1 MTFVFSVCLF
11 NIHHLLLGGY
21 WVDFWMNEWIERVF
35 SLWTVIIIIII
46 RPMMIMTNLVF
57 FVVFLGSYDHQIF
70 VLLLD
75 VNILFKSI
83 NMIDWLI
90 DFGSSVGNLFRHA
103 PNTHLY
109 LKCDLNNNANQA
121 IDLLIIIFTYVF
133 FVCCLY
139 FINPNVFFLFCFKKE
154 RLKKNLIIET
164 IIHIN
169 NKNYLRKL
177 Q

>member
-1 MTFVFSVCLF
+1 MFNDLCFFFIFLFVCLISTICYF
-11 NIHHLLLGGY
+11 GGY
-21 WVDFWMNEWIERVF
+21 WIDFWMNEWREYF
-35 SLWTVIIIIII
+35 PYGLSSSSLFALC
-46 RPMMIMTNLVF
+46 RMMTFI
-57 FVVFLGSYDHQIF
+57 VFLGSYDHQIF
-70 VLLLD
+70 VLILD

-133 FVCCLY
+133 LCVVYILL
-139 FINPNVFFLFCFKKE
+139 IQMFFFCFV
-154 RLKKNLIIET
+154 
-164 IIHIN
+164 
-169 NKNYLRKL
+169 LRKKD
-177 Q
+177 